1 MLEIRPILSA
11 LSRHKSSTLLIVLQI
26 AITFAVVVNSTS
38 IIKQRMAVMDRQSGI
53 AEQQLITLN
62 VNAFGKNY
70 DFESNIRADI
80 KMLRNT
86 PGVIDAVAINQVPL
100 SGSGDSMMVA
110 SSQEKFDNFER
121 QGTGIFSGDSHLL
134 STLGVKLVEGRD
146 FMENEVDYSSE
157 RPEVTSAIITDSL
170 AKKVFPN
177 GNALGKSLFYG
188 MDPVMVIGIVERLS
202 GSIVHE
208 SIFEENIIFPYVRLS
223 AFKRILIRAENKTSA
238 DKLLGEIEELLIQR
252 NPERVIS
259 RISSISNLKENS
271 YSSDRAMMIILWY
284 VAVLLVLITALG
296 IVGIVSFNVNQRIKQ
311 IGTRRAL
318 GARKIDILNYFL
330 TENILITSLGLT
342 LGVAMTVIFNVYL
355 VEQFDLTPINWYLIP
370 VGIICMYTLGILSVW
385 MPAQKASHISPAV
398 ATQSI

>member
-1 MLEIRPILSA
+1 MLEIRPILSS

-26 AITFAVVVNSTS
+26 AITFAVVVNSAS
-38 IIKQRMAVMDRQSGI
+38 IIKQRMAAMDRESGI
-53 AEQQLITLN
+53 VERQLITLN

-70 DFESNIRADI
+70 DIESNIRADLR
-80 KMLRNT
+80 MLRNI
-86 PGVIDAVAINQVPL
+86 PGIIDAVAINQVPL
-100 SGSGDSMMVA
+100 SGSGDSMAVS

-121 QGTGIFSGDSHLL
+121 QGTGIFSGDSHILN
-134 STLGVKLVEGRD
+134 TLGVELIEGRG
-146 FMENEVDYSSE
+146 FAENEVDYSSE

-177 GNALGKSLFYG
+177 GNALGQSLYYG
-188 MDPVMVIGIVERLS
+188 MNPIRVIGIVERMS

-223 AFKRILIRAENKTSA
+223 AFKRILIRADNKTSA

-259 RISSISNLKENS
+259 GIKSMDDLIANS
-271 YSSDRAMMIILWY
+271 YSSDRAMMIILWC

-330 TENILITSLGLT
+330 TENILVTSLGLM
-342 LGVAMTVIFNVYL
+342 LGVAMTVAFNIYL
-355 VEQFDLTPINWYLIP
+355 VEQFDLTPISWFFIP
-370 VGIICMYTLGILSVW
+370 VGILSMFVLGILSVW
-385 MPAQKASHISPAV
+385 MPAQKASCISPAV